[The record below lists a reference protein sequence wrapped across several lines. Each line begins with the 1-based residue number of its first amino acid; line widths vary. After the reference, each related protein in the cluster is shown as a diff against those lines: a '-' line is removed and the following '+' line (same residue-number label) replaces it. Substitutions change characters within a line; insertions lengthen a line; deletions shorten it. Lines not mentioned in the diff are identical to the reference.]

1 MHQNSIA
8 LSYKQL
14 ISSAVEY
21 GFLHNKDTTCA
32 RCKILKKQTQI
43 DKYYKYNSQSISFS
57 SDFERVFS
65 NRAYFFGLSVTLYF
79 ERRASIT

>member
-43 DKYYKYNSQSISFS
+43 DKYINITHNQFRFLQISSEFFRIGRIFS
-57 SDFERVFS
+57 D
-65 NRAYFFGLSVTLYF
+65 YL
-79 ERRASIT
+79 